1 MTSLL
6 AEITM
11 WTLIFCVAA
20 AFIAG
25 FVDAVAGGG
34 GLIQLPVLL
43 WSFPTAP
50 LASVLGTNKA
60 VSVVGTSAAAITYR
74 KKIAINS
81 KVLLPMMATAFAGSV
96 LGAILATRVERAW
109 FEPIIL
115 TILIGVGL
123 VTIFRPE
130 FGKPQLQVRSP
141 SPVLAPLLGLG
152 IGFYDGLIGPGTG
165 MFLVFGLVALLKDSF
180 LSASALAK
188 FVNVST
194 NLAALVIFIPGGYVM
209 WLVAALMAPANLLG
223 GFIGARTAL
232 TRGSVFVRIIFLVML
247 GVLITRLV
255 ATISF

>member
-1 MTSLL
+1 
-6 AEITM
+6 
-11 WTLIFCVAA
+11 
-20 AFIAG
+20 
-25 FVDAVAGGG
+25 
-34 GLIQLPVLL
+34 
-43 WSFPTAP
+43 
-50 LASVLGTNKA
+50 
-60 VSVVGTSAAAITYR
+60 
-74 KKIAINS
+74 
-81 KVLLPMMATAFAGSV
+81 MATAFAGSV

-115 TILIGVGL
+115 TVLIGVGL

-130 FGKPQLQVRSP
+130 FGKSHLQVRSP

-165 MFLVFGLVALLKDSF
+165 MFLVFGLVSLLKDSF

-188 FVNVST
+188 FVNIST
-194 NLAALVIFIPGGYVM
+194 NLAALVIFIPGGHVM

-232 TRGSVFVRIIFLVML
+232 NRGSVFVRIIFLVML

-255 ATISF
+255 ATI

>member
-11 WTLIFCVAA
+11 WTLIFCVVA

-43 WSFPTAP
+43 WSFPVAP

-60 VSVVGTSAAAITYR
+60 VSVVGTSAAAATYR
-74 KKIAINS
+74 QKIGINTQI
-81 KVLLPMMATAFAGSV
+81 LIPMLVTAFAGSV
-96 LGAILATRVERAW
+96 LGAILATRVEREW
-109 FEPIIL
+109 FEPIML
-115 TILIGVGL
+115 AVLIGVGFFTVL
-123 VTIFRPE
+123 RPE
-130 FGKPQLQVRSP
+130 FGNTQLQVRSP
-141 SPVLAPLLGLG
+141 SPILAPLLGLG

-165 MFLVFGLVALLKDSF
+165 MFLVFGLVSLLRNSF

-188 FVNVST
+188 FVNIAT
-194 NLAALVIFIPGGYVM
+194 NLAALVIFIPGGHVM

-232 TRGSVFVRIIFLVML
+232 NRGSAFVRIIFLVML
-247 GVLITRLV
+247 GVLIARLL
-255 ATISF
+255 ATI

>member
-11 WTLIFCVAA
+11 WTLIFCIVAA
-20 AFIAG
+20 FVAG

-43 WSFPTAP
+43 WSFPVAP

-74 KKIAINS
+74 KKIAINTR
-81 KVLLPMMATAFAGSV
+81 VLIPMMATAFAGSV

-130 FGKPQLQVRSP
+130 FGKSHMQVRSP
-141 SPVLAPLLGLG
+141 SPLLAPLLGLG

-165 MFLVFGLVALLKDSF
+165 MFLVFGLVSLLKDSF

-188 FVNVST
+188 FVNIST
-194 NLAALVIFIPGGYVM
+194 NLAALVIFIPGGHVM

-232 TRGSVFVRIIFLVML
+232 NRGSVFVRIIFLVML

-255 ATISF
+255 ATI

>member
-11 WTLIFCVAA
+11 WTLIICVVAA
-20 AFIAG
+20 FVAG

-43 WSFPTAP
+43 WSFPVAP

-60 VSVVGTSAAAITYR
+60 VSVVGTSAAAATYR
-74 KKIAINS
+74 KKIAINT
-81 KVLLPMMATAFAGSV
+81 KILIPMLITAFAGSV
-96 LGAILATRVERAW
+96 LGAILATRVEREW

-115 TILIGVGL
+115 SVLIGVGL

-130 FGKPQLQVRSP
+130 FGKTQLEVRKP
-141 SPVLAPLLGLG
+141 SPILAPLLGLG

-165 MFLVFGLVALLKDSF
+165 MFLVFGLVSLLQNSF

-188 FVNVST
+188 FVNIAT
-194 NLAALVIFIPGGYVM
+194 NVAALIIFIPGGHVM

-232 TRGSVFVRIIFLVML
+232 NRGSAFVRIIFLVML
-247 GVLITRLV
+247 GVLIARLL
-255 ATISF
+255 ATI